1 MRPSFVFLLWSS
13 WCCFRLVPSSFPLG
27 GSENYIEIRFL
38 SLNDDIFGTTD
49 GDTIV
54 VQGPEDPIFMQD
66 DASCQKTA
74 DVMRFFEDIKVLIWP
89 ANSRKSLAYAQGKVP
104 PTLPEHTIPQ
114 AIPIWLAVRRL
125 CAMLMFSFGG

>member
-1 MRPSFVFLLWSS
+1 MSS
-13 WCCFRLVPSSFPLG
+13 PPG
-27 GSENYIEIRFL
+27 YIEILSDELL

-49 GDTIV
+49 DDTIV

-66 DASCQKTA
+66 DASCHKTA
-74 DVMRFFEDIKVLIWP
+74 DVMRFFEDIKVMWP

-114 AIPIWLAVRRL
+114 AIPIWLAGRRL
-125 CAMLMFSFGG
+125 RAMFMFSLGVFK